1 MWNKLTYYILPALLC
16 LVCLTGCSSDDDV
29 SIEQPSAE
37 GTFVD
42 ARDGREYHYIHV
54 GGLDWSVE
62 NLAYDLGNQDLACVY
77 QNADDYEKE
86 VYSTKNAE
94 KYGMLYTYEGAMQAV
109 PEGWRLPTDA
119 DWAALEAS
127 HGYLSEAFG
136 VLYGG
141 YFTKNTAATAYN
153 GNRFMGTWAY
163 FWTATADETKNGEF
177 YFARKKFYGTQ
188 QMERLSIEPTAYFLS
203 VRFVR

>member
-29 SIEQPSAE
+29 SVEQPSAQ

-42 ARDGREYHYIHV
+42 ARDGKEYHYIHV

-62 NLAYDLGNQDLACVY
+62 NLAYDLGNQDLVCVY